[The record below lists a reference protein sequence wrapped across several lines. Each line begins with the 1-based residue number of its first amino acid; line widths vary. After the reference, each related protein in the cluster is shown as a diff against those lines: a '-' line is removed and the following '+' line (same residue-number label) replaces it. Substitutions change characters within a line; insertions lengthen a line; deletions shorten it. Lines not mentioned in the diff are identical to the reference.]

1 MLSGSPAKPRDTR
14 RTPARRQR
22 PQHNHPLDIQL
33 PVRLSP
39 QAAQASPGAVRG
51 CSCWER
57 VQVPSP
63 RRREDPL
70 PQPPYVVL
78 MRAPVDGARHQDV
91 VRRSVHREVS
101 NLPSDSDG
109 LTSIRFTAHLPT
121 SAPLSGPGHSWPGIR
136 PVTQQR
142 PLGGAATIVVVS
154 CWLSPTGIR
163 FLGILFPPEDSA
175 IPYGWPTA
183 PPQRSGLCRGF
194 RVPHV

>member
-1 MLSGSPAKPRDTR
+1 LTFD
-14 RTPARRQR
+14 
-22 PQHNHPLDIQL
+22 
-33 PVRLSP
+33 
-39 QAAQASPGAVRG
+39 QASNRCDSLNACDFHVARPLRTARAAFTAGSSSKPDGGAG

-70 PQPPYVVL
+70 PQPPYVVR
-78 MRAPVDGARHQDV
+78 MRAPVDGAPHQDV
-91 VRRSVHREVS
+91 DRRSVHREVS

-142 PLGGAATIVVVS
+142 PPGGAATIVVVS
-154 CWLSPTGIR
+154 CRLSPTGIR
-163 FLGILFPPEDSA
+163 FLSILFPPEDSA

-183 PPQRSGLCRGF
+183 PPQRSGLCRGS